1 MKDFCLIYRTALCV
15 SVALATIS
23 PRSAQSQHA
32 ALPEIG
38 KDSVVVVAGPD
49 FAADGFHRS
58 VLGDNYRDVWTTP
71 IKVPILDLHSFAGGL
86 KPLKEGG
93 GQQTISLHFI
103 ASDSTQWV
111 FRSVHKRVGVLSKQF
126 EGTVIWYIFSDAG
139 SASHPTGA
147 LAAAPMMDLAGVLHP
162 TARLA
167 VMPDDPI
174 LGKFRKDF
182 AGMLGE
188 IEVHPTVPK
197 DAPAFAGA
205 EKIIDSEE
213 LLKKINGSPLEQVD
227 TRTMLTARLLDM
239 VLGDNDRHPDQW
251 KWARF
256 GKKDD
261 APWVP
266 IALDR
271 DKVFVSY
278 GGSLMRLARIALLN
292 LITFDSTYPE
302 PTALF
307 ANATDFDRRLLG
319 GLDKSVWDSVAI
331 TLAGALTNSV
341 IDSAMRAMPREYA
354 ASSRVIAQ
362 KLKARRDRLQAA
374 ADHYYGILSTVAD
387 IHATDSAEK
396 ATVVRSGD
404 GIVDVHIQFG
414 NNPPWFSRRFDAR
427 ETREIRLYLHGGDD
441 SAFVT
446 GNAQRSILVRII
458 GGNGNNTL
466 IDQSTVGGQ
475 RNPTQLYDAG
485 NVTGIKYAVDSAD
498 VKKNVDD
505 ALNHSFNRRPW
516 VRAYGKLIPP
526 VRDYGSSVHPS
537 VGAHT
542 GRNLGVVGRLGA
554 ARYVYGFRS
563 VPYSSMMKGEVALST
578 SGRFAV
584 AVGEDKR
591 FEGSDVHLPAD
602 AGVSQLEQVE
612 FRGFGNDVP
621 DLRGPVYQV
630 KQTQHQFRPAVGL
643 SLNPESEISL
653 GPIVRLTTTDSL
665 AGRFISAQRPYG
677 FAHFG
682 QAGLQ
687 LKLHYD
693 TRYVPDTV
701 KPRAVVDIS
710 GTGYPAMW
718 DAKSAYE
725 AVSAVAAAY
734 ITLPAKIRPVLAL
747 RAGGKKLFGDF
758 PYFDAAF
765 VGGSNSLRTEERQ
778 RFAGDASLYGTTELR
793 VPVAK
798 FPLIVPL
805 DVGLIGFMDIARVYV
820 NSSQLNFNVPDI
832 AQANVGDSSPGG
844 WHKGFGAGFWV
855 GFVNPGTSINVLF
868 TNNSDRRI
876 VSSLGFAF

>member
-1 MKDFCLIYRTALCV
+1 MKDFRLIYRTALCV
-15 SVALATIS
+15 SATLAMMS
-23 PRSAQSQHA
+23 PRSVQSQHA

-38 KDSVVVVAGPD
+38 KDSVVVVPGPD
-49 FAADGFHRS
+49 FTAGGFHRS
-58 VLGDNYRDVWTTP
+58 MLGDNYRDVWTTP
-71 IKVPILDLHSFAGGL
+71 IKVPILDLHSFAGGI

-93 GQQTISLHFI
+93 GMQTKSLRFMT
-103 ASDSTQWV
+103 ADSTEWV
-111 FRSVHKRVGVLSKQF
+111 FRSVHKSVGGLSKQF
-126 EGTVIWYIFSDAG
+126 EGTVILYIFSDAG

-147 LAAAPMMDLAGVLHP
+147 LAAAPMMDVAGVLHP

-174 LGKFRKDF
+174 LGEFRKDF
-182 AGMLGE
+182 AGILGE

-213 LLKKINGSPLEQVD
+213 LLKKINDSPLEQVD
-227 TRTMLTARLLDM
+227 ARPMLTARLLDM

-251 KWARF
+251 TWARF

-266 IALDR
+266 IAEDR

-278 GGSLMRLARIALLN
+278 GGALLKLARIALPSLV
-292 LITFDSTYPE
+292 TFDSTFPE
-302 PTALF
+302 PTSLF
-307 ANATDFDRRLLG
+307 ANATDFDRRVLG

-331 TLAGALTNSV
+331 SLQMTLTNSV
-341 IDSAMRAMPREYA
+341 IDSAVRVMPHQFA
-354 ASSRVIAQ
+354 ASSRVIAE
-362 KLKARRDRLQAA
+362 KLKARRDGLRAA
-374 ADHYYGILSTVAD
+374 ADHYYGILSTVAN
-387 IHATDSAEK
+387 IHATDSADK

-414 NNPPWFSRRFDAR
+414 NSPPWFSRRFDAR

-446 GNAQRSILVRII
+446 GNVQRSILVRII
-458 GGNGNNTL
+458 GGDGNNTL

-475 RNPTQLYDAG
+475 RNPTRAYDVG
-485 NVTGIKYAVDSAD
+485 NITGLKYAVDSAD

-516 VRAYGKLIPP
+516 LHAYGKLIPP
-526 VRDYGSSVHPS
+526 MRDYGSSVRPTA
-537 VGAHT
+537 GLRT
-542 GRNLGVVGRLGA
+542 GRSLGVVGRLGA

-584 AVGEDKR
+584 TVGEDKR
-591 FEGSDVHLPAD
+591 FEGSDVHVPAD
-602 AGVSQLEQVE
+602 ASMSQLLQVE

-621 DLRGPVYQV
+621 DLRGPLYEV
-630 KQTQHQFRPAVGL
+630 KQTQYQFHPAVGL

-653 GPIVRLTTTDSL
+653 GPIVRYTVSDSL
-665 AGRFISAQRPYG
+665 ANHFISAERPYG

-693 TRYVPDTV
+693 TRYMPDTV
-701 KPRAVVDIS
+701 KPRATVDIS

-734 ITLPAKIRPVLAL
+734 ITLPAKNRPVLAL

-765 VGGSNSLRTEERQ
+765 VGGSSSLRTEERQ

-805 DVGLIGFMDIARVYV
+805 DVGLIGFMDIAKVYV
-820 NSSQLNFNVPDI
+820 N
-832 AQANVGDSSPGG
+832 GGSPGG
-844 WHKGFGAGFWV
+844 WHKGTGAGFWV
-855 GFVNPGTSINVLF
+855 GFVNPGTSVNVLY